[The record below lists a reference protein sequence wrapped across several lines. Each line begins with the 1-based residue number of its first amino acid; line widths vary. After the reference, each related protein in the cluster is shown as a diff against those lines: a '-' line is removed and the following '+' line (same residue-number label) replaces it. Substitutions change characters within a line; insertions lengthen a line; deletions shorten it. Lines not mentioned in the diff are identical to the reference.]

1 MFGFL
6 IFKCYEVTGRW
17 QLWPYKQEKTEHL
30 WIATVADKKLS
41 TCMLIWLQSS
51 FQHGLMM
58 QRLGKLSLVTKIL
71 VITAFSYVLLCFI
84 GIDTIPSHYTIWS
97 GSYNIKRIITNNWEF
112 RKNMEKKKQLD
123 NYIKLMM
130 RLRTR
135 KRNKW
140 PLH

>member
-1 MFGFL
+1 
-6 IFKCYEVTGRW
+6 
-17 QLWPYKQEKTEHL
+17 
-30 WIATVADKKLS
+30 
-41 TCMLIWLQSS
+41 
-51 FQHGLMM
+51 MM

-71 VITAFSYVLLCFI
+71 VIIAFNYVLLCFI
-84 GIDTIPSHYTIWS
+84 GIDKISSHYTIWS

-140 PLH
+140 PMH